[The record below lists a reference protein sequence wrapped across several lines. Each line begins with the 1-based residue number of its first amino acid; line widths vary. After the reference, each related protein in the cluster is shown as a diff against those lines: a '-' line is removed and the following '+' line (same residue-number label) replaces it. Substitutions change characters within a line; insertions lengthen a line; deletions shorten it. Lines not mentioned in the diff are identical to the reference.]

1 MTSGAVTQLTGV
13 ARDRIAGYR
22 GGRARAEMA
31 SREAESSEKS
41 IVGCSIR
48 VGVVKINEG
57 NYIQLDGK
65 RGEAQQKEVEKQSK
79 T

>member
-1 MTSGAVTQLTGV
+1 MTSGAVTQLTGG

-22 GGRARAEMA
+22 GGRAKAEIA
-31 SREAESSEKS
+31 SKEAESSEKS
-41 IVGCSIR
+41 IVVCSIR
-48 VGVVKINEG
+48 VGVAKEPEG
-57 NYIQLDGK
+57 SYIQLNGK